1 MRGRTMMM
9 IDSAQAAAELKRAL
23 RALGRTDPDMARAI
37 KLVGPLPDRARAPG
51 FATLLRSICF
61 QQLSIASAGAIWAR
75 LEAAVTPLT
84 PAALLALEEEAFRAF
99 GFSRP
104 KVRYARHLAEA
115 IHTGHLDLE
124 GLHELE
130 DELALA
136 ELCKVKGIGLW
147 TAEVYLLFAHGR
159 SDIFPADDLALQVA
173 LQHVKRLRKRP
184 DRKRMLKLAEPWR
197 PHRGVAA
204 RVLWHYYRSL
214 KSGSIGGVG

>member
-1 MRGRTMMM
+1 MATADG
-9 IDSAQAAAELKRAL
+9 AQAAAELKRAL
-23 RALGRTDPDMARAI
+23 RALGRADPDMARAI
-37 KLVGPLPDRARAPG
+37 KLAGPLPDRTRSPG
-51 FATLLRSICF
+51 FTTLLRSICF

-84 PAALLALEEEAFRAF
+84 PAALLALEEEALRAF

-115 IHTGHLDLE
+115 VHGGHLDLDR
-124 GLHELE
+124 LHELE
-130 DELALA
+130 DELALS
-136 ELCKVKGIGLW
+136 ELCKVKGIGRW
-147 TAEVYLLFAHGR
+147 TAEIYLLFALGR

-184 DRKRMLKLAEPWR
+184 DRKRMIKLAEPWR

-204 RVLWHYYRSL
+204 RVLWHYYRAI
-214 KSGSIGGVG
+214 KSGSVGGVG